1 MADTLTSLADM
12 VKLNDTSVRDMGVT
26 DIFNDAP
33 VLRAMHAIPA
43 SHGTDHK
50 FLKESGAP
58 AVGFRAA
65 NTGIEWKVDSDTLVT
80 LALKILD
87 ASFGIDRAL
96 VDSAMRGGSTI
107 IMRKAMRHL
116 RAAFAHAELQLIY
129 GQGSANAND
138 SGGFDGL
145 ADILNDTA
153 DTMVTA
159 ADGISDLTS
168 VWAIRSLSDESA
180 ACVVVGN
187 DGMID
192 VAEYYPQDILTTDS
206 PPKHFAGYHQPIFGY
221 MGYQFGS
228 AKSAARLA
236 NVGSDGTGLT
246 DDYLSD
252 LYGLFP
258 AGHEPTMFVMN
269 RRSQMQLQK
278 SRTTYSPTGAEAPL
292 PVDWNGVPIIV
303 TNNLGNAETALTATP
318 IADT

>member
-33 VLRAMHAIPA
+33 LIRRMHTIPA

-50 FLKESGAP
+50 FLKESAAP

-65 NTGIEWKVDSDTLVT
+65 NAGIEWRVDSDTLVT

-96 VDSAMRGGSTI
+96 VDSAARGGATI
-107 IMRKAMRHL
+107 MQRKAMRHL
-116 RAAFAHAELQLIY
+116 RAAFSHAELQLLY
-129 GQGSANAND
+129 GDGGVDAND
-138 SGGFDGL
+138 SGGFQGL
-145 ADILNDTA
+145 ADVLNDTA
-153 DTMVTA
+153 DAMVIA
-159 ADGISDLTS
+159 ADGTADRTS
-168 VWAIRSLSDESA
+168 VWAIRTTSDESS

-187 DGMID
+187 DGTID
-192 VAEYYPQDILTTDS
+192 IAEYYPCDLLDGSSQ
-206 PPKHFAGYHQPIFGY
+206 HFPGYHQPILGY

-228 AKSAARLA
+228 AKSAARLG
-236 NVGSDGTGLT
+236 NIGSDGTGLT

-258 AGHEPTMFVMN
+258 ASHKPTMFVMN
-269 RRSQMQLQK
+269 VRSQMQLQK

-292 PVDWNGVPIIV
+292 PTQWNGVDIV
-303 TNNLGNAETALTATP
+303 VTDNLGNAETALAGTP